1 MHPSKLNEKLND
13 KQKGLDGGRS
23 LGMGLWAF
31 ALLNLDGPDT
41 PFIGQ
46 GVHQTRQG
54 GETVHFWEFI
64 CLSAAKSAALPL
76 QNTMGGA
83 YFQARWGLK
92 MIDDFIV
99 ERTTNL

>member
-46 GVHQTRQG
+46 GVH
-54 GETVHFWEFI
+54 
-64 CLSAAKSAALPL
+64 
-76 QNTMGGA
+76 
-83 YFQARWGLK
+83 
-92 MIDDFIV
+92 
-99 ERTTNL
+99 